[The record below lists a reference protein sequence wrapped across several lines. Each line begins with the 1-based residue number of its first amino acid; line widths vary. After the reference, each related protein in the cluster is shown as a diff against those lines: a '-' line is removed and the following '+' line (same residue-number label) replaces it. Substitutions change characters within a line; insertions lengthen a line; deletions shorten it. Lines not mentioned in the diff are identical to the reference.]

1 MLEPI
6 ENEQLG
12 VGAACWVTVNARPPM
27 LRLPVR
33 PAPALAATVNVTV
46 PGPLPLAGDGEV
58 IQDAWLVAV
67 HAHPPE
73 VETAIAAPAPPALP
87 MD

>member
-1 MLEPI
+1 
-6 ENEQLG
+6 
-12 VGAACWVTVNARPPM
+12 
-27 LRLPVR
+27 
-33 PAPALAATVNVTV
+33 LAATLNVTA
-46 PGPLPLAGDGEV
+46 PGPLPFAGDVEV

-67 HAHPPE
+67 HAHPAE

>member
-1 MLEPI
+1 
-6 ENEQLG
+6 
-12 VGAACWVTVNARPPM
+12 
-27 LRLPVR
+27 
-33 PAPALAATVNVTV
+33 LAATVNVTV

-67 HAHPPE
+67 HAHPAE